1 LEIPRLGVG
10 ALASGNGSLNAAV
23 GADAGAA
30 ITGNGNVAIGAGM
43 LGQAGVDNRTWIAN
57 VYDDVA
63 TDRIVYAD
71 ADGHLGTLSSSR
83 RYKEEITSM
92 NEASDPLFA
101 LRPVTFRYKKDVDP
115 RQARSFGLI
124 AEEVAEVSPDL
135 ISCDK
140 GGKPQ
145 TVRYDAVNAMLLNE
159 FLKEHKTVQQQQKQ
173 IDALTAELKEQRSLI
188 QKVSAQLELSKS
200 APQTV
205 LNHQ

>member
-1 LEIPRLGVG
+1 MGVG

-135 ISCDK
+135 ISCDQVENRK
-140 GGKPQ
+140 
-145 TVRYDAVNAMLLNE
+145 L
-159 FLKEHKTVQQQQKQ
+159 
-173 IDALTAELKEQRSLI
+173 
-188 QKVSAQLELSKS
+188 SATMQSTRCYSTSFSKS
-200 APQTV
+200 TRRCNNSKSK
-205 LNHQ
+205 LMRLLRN